1 MLSLKRALVARPTAS
16 DSFILDDDIFYFCF
30 IKKTVLM
37 LNLDVKVVL
46 FCKPKHNIWLQ
57 YTCRFMLI
65 SRNGKPLK
73 NTRGDANLFKS
84 KKINR
89 LG

>member
-1 MLSLKRALVARPTAS
+1 
-16 DSFILDDDIFYFCF
+16 
-30 IKKTVLM
+30 M

-57 YTCRFMLI
+57 YRPTCRFMLI